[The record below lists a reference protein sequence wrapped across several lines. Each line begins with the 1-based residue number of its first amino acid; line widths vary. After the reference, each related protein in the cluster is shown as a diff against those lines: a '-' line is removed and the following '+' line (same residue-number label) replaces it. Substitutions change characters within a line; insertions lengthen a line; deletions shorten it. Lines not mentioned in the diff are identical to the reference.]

1 MNSRVRVTPSKF
13 RVTSGSL
20 SSGSLSSRHFIFPA
34 LSSQLITTH
43 NALLIL
49 RRVTSHRCQ
58 PSRNGDT
65 KHLSNHRWYSL
76 DISTPFLLYWHSC
89 IFCLSSNRA
98 TFFWCSHPT
107 FTNTKHNKP
116 NQHQTRRT
124 RNFDRRPF
132 LISFSSSQSIQ
143 GKIILQIL
151 CIYSLFHS
159 CSVGV
164 SPKCS
169 RTVQYPSKLVI
180 LASQL
185 SRRSIDLKSMHLQL
199 SLPVFQLVCSL
210 FSSAYVDLGPLHPKI
225 SLLLF
230 AIFTKAQMLRAL
242 SYSSW
247 SRINLNLLSPSEF
260 VLFRSWN

>member
-1 MNSRVRVTPSKF
+1 VLHIQSSVW
-13 RVTSGSL
+13 L
-20 SSGSLSSRHFIFPA
+20 SAVYLPGTLSSRHFIFPA

-89 IFCLSSNRA
+89 IFRLSSNCA
-98 TFFWCSHPT
+98 
-107 FTNTKHNKP
+107 
-116 NQHQTRRT
+116 
-124 RNFDRRPF
+124 
-132 LISFSSSQSIQ
+132 ISFSSSQSFQ

-169 RTVQYPSKLVI
+169 RTVQCPSRLVI

-199 SLPVFQLVCSL
+199 SLQVFNL
-210 FSSAYVDLGPLHPKI
+210 Y
-225 SLLLF
+225 
-230 AIFTKAQMLRAL
+230 AL
-242 SYSSW
+242 S
-247 SRINLNLLSPSEF
+247 SR
-260 VLFRSWN
+260 VHM